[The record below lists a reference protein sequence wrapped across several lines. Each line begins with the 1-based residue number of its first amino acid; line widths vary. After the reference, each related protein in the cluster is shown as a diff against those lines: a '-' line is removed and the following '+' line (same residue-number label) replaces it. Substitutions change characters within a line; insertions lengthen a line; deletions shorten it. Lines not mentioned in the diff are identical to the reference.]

1 MGYVGTMVGRALI
14 HGTFVALVAIF
25 AIAQPELRD
34 RPAPPWLHEACAE
47 YDVCDDRT
55 LDGEPRD

>member
-1 MGYVGTMVGRALI
+1 MVGRALI

-25 AIAQPELRD
+25 AIAQPDLRD
-34 RPAPPWLHEACAE
+34 RPAPVWLQEACAE

-55 LDGEPRD
+55 VHGESRD